1 MGSDVE
7 KSLILM
13 ILFMLNFDVARCLL
27 TNKLLDQGDWS
38 CVWPYL
44 YSHCDIQGLLKC
56 CHCLAH
62 CTRGCEFPRSTG
74 RKRHQFDGFPV
85 CLCVD
90 PKQFYLW
97 ALNSLLAVTGHLGAA
112 LYAQRRFHPRLPLH
126 TAVEH
131 GSNNMVG
138 QLVQFKANVAVPIET
153 RHVSSQKMWLPV
165 PPADVDKDGKVTDRF
180 KNAGTKAKKNF
191 RNWRCQRKQAIHKP
205 NLCKK
210 RCAERTSM

>member
-7 KSLILM
+7 KSLISM
-13 ILFMLNFDVARCLL
+13 ILFMLNFEVARCLQTNCWTKVIDPVSGRTCIHSATSKGCLSVAIALL
-27 TNKLLDQGDWS
+27 TARADVN
-38 CVWPYL
+38 
-44 YSHCDIQGLLKC
+44 
-56 CHCLAH
+56 
-62 CTRGCEFPRSTG
+62 FPDPLEGKGTS
-74 RKRHQFDGFPV
+74 FDGFPV

-210 RCAERTSM
+210 RCAERTSI